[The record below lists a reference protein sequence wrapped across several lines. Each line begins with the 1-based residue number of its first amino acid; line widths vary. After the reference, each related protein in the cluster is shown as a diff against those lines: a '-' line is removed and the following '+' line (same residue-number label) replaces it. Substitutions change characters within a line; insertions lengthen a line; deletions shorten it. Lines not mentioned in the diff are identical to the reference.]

1 MAKPNVYSA
10 MTAIYSRLNTDL
22 VATYAKSV
30 WSGHVAPGNMPTS
43 SDKPIVVIA
52 YTFERDPTF
61 TTDDG
66 WLNFDVWIFQHVD
79 ATPGDRA
86 TVVSRVIGDGSTYG
100 LLRWTPTISGIG
112 TNPIE
117 PAGQEADG
125 PYDDQHVAVV
135 VPFRVYLA
143 EGS

>member
-1 MAKPNVYSA
+1 MAKPNVYTA
-10 MTAIYSRLNTDL
+10 MTAVYNRLNGDL
-22 VATYAKSV
+22 VSTYAKGV
-30 WSGHVAPGNMPTS
+30 WSGHVSPGEMPTS
-43 SDKPIVVIA
+43 SEKPLVVVA
-52 YTFERDPTF
+52 YSFERDPTF

-66 WLNFDVWIFQHVD
+66 WLNFDVWIVQHVD
-79 ATPGDRA
+79 ATPADRA
-86 TVVSRVIGDGSTYG
+86 TVVGRIIGDGSTYG

-117 PAGQEADG
+117 PNGQEADG
-125 PYDDQHVAVV
+125 PYDDQHVAAV